1 MIDTNTISS
10 LAADAEAFRQKVIDA
25 GIRGKLTEQLPED
38 GTAQE
43 LFERI
48 QKEKECLVK
57 EGKIKKQKPL
67 SPIKP
72 EEIPFEIPE
81 NWMWVRFENISYIVR
96 GGSPR
101 PIKRYI
107 TNDPD
112 GINWIKIGDVEKGGK
127 YIYSAKEK
135 IIPEGE
141 KRSRHVYPGDFLL
154 TNSMSFGRP
163 YISRIEGCI
172 HDGWL
177 LVRNLGGFN
186 VDYLYY
192 LLSSGFLYDQ
202 FIEKAS
208 GSTVDNLNIEKVNS
222 SLIPF
227 PPLAEQQRIAKRIEE
242 ILSVQQDLQ
251 NLLESYTSDVSA
263 LKFKVIDAGIQGRL
277 TEQLPE
283 DGTAQELFEQ
293 IQEEK
298 TRLVKK
304 GKIKKQKPL
313 PPIKP
318 EEVPF
323 EIPGNWMWVRLG
335 DIFDHN
341 TGKALNASDKEGSLL
356 EYITTSNVYWDHFE
370 LNSLKSMYFRD
381 DEIEKCTIK
390 KGDLLICEGG
400 DIGRSAIWPY
410 EQEMRI
416 QNHLHKLRS
425 FKPEINVKYYF
436 YMMWS
441 YKNSGL
447 INGRGIGLQGFSS
460 KRVHS
465 LIVPLPPLAEQ
476 QRIAER
482 IEEIL
487 SVFFRSVNRRRDNYD
502 FTSSKT

>member
-1 MIDTNTISS
+1 
-10 LAADAEAFRQKVIDA
+10 
-25 GIRGKLTEQLPED
+25 
-38 GTAQE
+38 
-43 LFERI
+43 
-48 QKEKECLVK
+48 
-57 EGKIKKQKPL
+57 
-67 SPIKP
+67 
-72 EEIPFEIPE
+72 
-81 NWMWVRFENISYIVR
+81 
-96 GGSPR
+96 
-101 PIKRYI
+101 
-107 TNDPD
+107 
-112 GINWIKIGDVEKGGK
+112 
-127 YIYSAKEK
+127 
-135 IIPEGE
+135 
-141 KRSRHVYPGDFLL
+141 
-154 TNSMSFGRP
+154 MSFGRP

-263 LKFKVIDAGIQGRL
+263 LKSKVIDAGIQGRL

>member
-25 GIRGKLTEQLPED
+25 GIRGK
-38 GTAQE
+38 
-43 LFERI
+43 
-48 QKEKECLVK
+48 
-57 EGKIKKQKPL
+57 
-67 SPIKP
+67 
-72 EEIPFEIPE
+72 
-81 NWMWVRFENISYIVR
+81 
-96 GGSPR
+96 
-101 PIKRYI
+101 
-107 TNDPD
+107 
-112 GINWIKIGDVEKGGK
+112 
-127 YIYSAKEK
+127 
-135 IIPEGE
+135 
-141 KRSRHVYPGDFLL
+141 
-154 TNSMSFGRP
+154 
-163 YISRIEGCI
+163 
-172 HDGWL
+172 
-177 LVRNLGGFN
+177 
-186 VDYLYY
+186 
-192 LLSSGFLYDQ
+192 
-202 FIEKAS
+202 
-208 GSTVDNLNIEKVNS
+208 
-222 SLIPF
+222 
-227 PPLAEQQRIAKRIEE
+227 
-242 ILSVQQDLQ
+242 
-251 NLLESYTSDVSA
+251 
-263 LKFKVIDAGIQGRL
+263 L

-465 LIVPLPPLAEQ
+465 LIAPLPPLAEQ